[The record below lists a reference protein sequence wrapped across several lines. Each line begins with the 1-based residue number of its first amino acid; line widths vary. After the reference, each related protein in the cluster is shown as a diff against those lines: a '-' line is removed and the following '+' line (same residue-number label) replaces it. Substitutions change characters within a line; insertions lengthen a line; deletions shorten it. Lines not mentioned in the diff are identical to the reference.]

1 MFLQILDKVYLSQ
14 DNNVL
19 LTLQVIMGKP
29 ILYKSFRILF
39 SIVTLPVIA
48 LSSQAVLAEA
58 CNIQLHN
65 SSSFKIREVKMSH
78 VDKDDWGENLV
89 DNLED
94 KVVWQDQSVNL
105 QFDRE
110 RDECLYDMKIINE
123 HNQEE
128 KLHGVNLCENS
139 DFEISDQ

>member
-1 MFLQILDKVYLSQ
+1 
-14 DNNVL
+14 
-19 LTLQVIMGKP
+19 MGKP
-29 ILYKSFRILF
+29 ILYKSVRILF
-39 SIVTLPVIA
+39 SIFTLPVIA

-78 VDKDDWGENLV
+78 VDKDNWGENLV

-105 QFDRE
+105 QFDRD

-139 DFEISDQ
+139 DFEISDE

>member
-1 MFLQILDKVYLSQ
+1 M
-14 DNNVL
+14 VL

-29 ILYKSFRILF
+29 ILYKSVRILF

-48 LSSQAVLAEA
+48 LSSQAALAEE

-94 KVVWQDQSVNL
+94 KVVWQNQSVNMH
-105 QFDRE
+105 FDR
-110 RDECLYDMKIINE
+110 DSDKCLYDMKIINE

-139 DFEISDQ
+139 DFEISDE

>member
-1 MFLQILDKVYLSQ
+1 MV
-14 DNNVL
+14 
-19 LTLQVIMGKP
+19 TMGKP
-29 ILYKSFRILF
+29 LLNKSARKLFF
-39 SIVTLPVIA
+39 SILTIPVVA
-48 LSSQAVLAEA
+48 LSSQAVLAEE

-94 KVVWQDQSVNL
+94 KVVWQNQSVNM
-105 QFDRE
+105 QFDR
-110 RDECLYDMKIINE
+110 DGDKCLYDMKIINE

-139 DFEISDQ
+139 DFEISDE

>member
-1 MFLQILDKVYLSQ
+1 M
-14 DNNVL
+14 VL

-29 ILYKSFRILF
+29 ILYKSIRILF
-39 SIVTLPVIA
+39 SIFTLPVIA
-48 LSSQAVLAEA
+48 LFSQAALAEE

-94 KVVWQDQSVNL
+94 KVVWQNQSVNMH
-105 QFDRE
+105 FDR
-110 RDECLYDMKIINE
+110 DSDKCLYDMKIINE

-139 DFEISDQ
+139 DFEISDE